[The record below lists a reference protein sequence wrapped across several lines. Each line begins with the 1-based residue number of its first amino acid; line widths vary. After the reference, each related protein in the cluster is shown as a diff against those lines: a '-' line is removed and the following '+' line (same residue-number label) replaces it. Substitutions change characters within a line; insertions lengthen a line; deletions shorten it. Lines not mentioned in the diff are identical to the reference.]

1 VLQVIGER
9 SEPGPNGGNGGGGL
23 VAERIGQPQQMACF
37 RPRLIQLLDVAGRAV
52 ALPGV
57 SLAILLRGEREPA
70 LCQTKNEIARE
81 GAPRCGVVLSL
92 AFVPRALQELLVPPA
107 DCVRG

>member
-1 VLQVIGER
+1 
-9 SEPGPNGGNGGGGL
+9 
-23 VAERIGQPQQMACF
+23 MARF

-70 LCQTKNEIARE
+70 LCETKDEVARE

-107 DCVRG
+107 DGVRG

>member
-9 SEPGPNGGNGGGGL
+9 GESGPNGGNGGGGL
-23 VAERIGQPQQMACF
+23 VAERIDQPQQMARF

-57 SLAILLRGEREPA
+57 SLAILVRGEREPA
-70 LCQTKNEIARE
+70 LCQTKDEVARE
-81 GAPRCGVVLSL
+81 SAPRCGVVLSL

-107 DCVRG
+107 DGVRG